1 MQPEACLDTSPG
13 TRGGSRGGGGKKLE
27 DRGIAMYPKK
37 ALRLAA
43 CLSRG
48 VDELNWGVVSLS

>member
-1 MQPEACLDTSPG
+1 MQPQACLDTSPG
-13 TRGGSRGGGGKKLE
+13 TRGGSRGGGE
-27 DRGIAMYPKK
+27 IRGQGHSNVPKK

-48 VDELNWGVVSLS
+48 VDEQSWGVVSLS